1 MWLPGLGDKEGQKE
15 HEHMKTVYGPG
26 PWQEVHGPGPWKWS
40 MDPVQSGGPWTPGP
54 CFVLTR

>member
-40 MDPVQSGGPWTPGP
+40 MDPVQSPRSSPVS
-54 CFVLTR
+54 C